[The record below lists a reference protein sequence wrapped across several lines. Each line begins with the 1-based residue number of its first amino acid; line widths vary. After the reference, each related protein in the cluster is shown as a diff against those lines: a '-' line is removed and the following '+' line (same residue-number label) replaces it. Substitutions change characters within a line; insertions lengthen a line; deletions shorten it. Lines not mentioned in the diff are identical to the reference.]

1 MRIAFFTDTYRP
13 SLNGVVT
20 STDTFRREL
29 GLLGHDVDVFAP
41 DGPHVDREPGVFRIA
56 SVPFPTEPN
65 CRVALPVPPRLILAF
80 RRGGYD
86 LVHTQTPFSLGIWGA
101 ALARLFRKPL
111 VHTYHTFFAEYAH
124 YLRMNP
130 QMGRAFVAQY
140 SRIYCNRC
148 RAIVVPSA
156 TFIDVLRSYRV
167 TTPIRVIP
175 TGVSLPA
182 RRPGRAEAR
191 RQLGLPEEAP
201 LLLYVG
207 RLAREKS
214 IDFLIEALAALRSR
228 YAAPPHLV
236 IVGDGP
242 DREVLVTLAERLGV
256 GDAISWIGGI
266 PHERVFDYYSAA
278 DLFVFASRTET
289 QGLVVAE
296 ALASGLPVVAVKG
309 PGVCDYVRPE
319 TGGAL
324 VDPDMESFLTATA
337 GFLADPALRAD
348 ASHRG
353 LESGEAWSSRHQA
366 ERLAELYA
374 ALTRRRAR
382 RRFLRR
388 VLARA
393 QRRTGAFPFRRAQ
406 PAAP

>member
-29 GLLGHDVDVFAP
+29 EILGHQVHIFAP
-41 DGPHVDREPGVFRIA
+41 ASPHADREPGITRIA

-65 CRVALPVPPRLILAF
+65 CRVALPVPPKLILAF
-80 RRGGYD
+80 RRGNFD
-86 LVHTQTPFSLGIWGA
+86 LVHTQTPFGLGIWGA

-130 QMGRAFVAQY
+130 QVGRAFVAQY

-156 TFIDVLRSYRV
+156 TFIEVLRSYRV
-167 TTPIRVIP
+167 TAPIRVIP
-175 TGVSLPA
+175 TGVSIPEVLPE
-182 RRPGRAEAR
+182 RSEAR
-191 RQLGLPEEAP
+191 RRLGLPADLP

-214 IDFLIEALAALRSR
+214 IDFLLEALVQLRARSGGDPR
-228 YAAPPHLV
+228 LV

-242 DREVLVTLAERLGV
+242 QREELEALADRLGLGGAV
-256 GDAISWIGGI
+256 HWIGGI
-266 PHERVFDYYSAA
+266 PHERVFDYYAA
-278 DLFVFASRTET
+278 GDLFVFSSRTET

-296 ALASGLPVVAVKG
+296 ALAMGLPVVAVKG
-309 PGVCDYVRPE
+309 PGVCDYVSAA

-324 VDPDMESFLTATA
+324 VDPDIDTFLAEVQRL
-337 GFLADPALRAD
+337 LADPELRAE
-348 ASHRG
+348 AGRRG
-353 LESGEAWSSRHQA
+353 RKSGEAWSSRHQA
-366 ERLAELYA
+366 ERLSDLYA
-374 ALTRRRAR
+374 ALTRRRSR
-382 RRFLRR
+382 RRFFRR

-393 QRRTGAFPFRRAQ
+393 QRRTGGFTFRRPQSAT
-406 PAAP
+406 A